1 MTGRSRPSGHGGH
14 GGRGGHAKATGN
26 WFTKARALLAGALVL
41 GVGGS
46 LTLAA
51 WTDTET
57 ARATFTAS
65 TFGIVGSVNNGATY
79 TENPSTAPAALSFTV
94 TPTAMSPGTTT
105 YAKFLVRTTDA
116 TNVTGNATLSAPTT
130 TTSTATSL
138 AGFLT
143 YGVRVIPAAQ
153 TCDST
158 SFGGSTNVIVP
169 NGSVLTVAGSGSTAL
184 AAGGATPVAYCFAV
198 TLPGGTSNAAQG
210 MNTTATWTVTGT
222 STS

>member
-1 MTGRSRPSGHGGH
+1 MFRNSRSVGARRHGRERGH
-14 GGRGGHAKATGN
+14 
-26 WFTKARALLAGALVL
+26 WFTKVRAVLAGSLVL

-57 ARATFTAS
+57 ARARFSAS
-65 TFGIVGSVNNGATY
+65 TFGIVGSANNGASY
-79 TENPSTAPAALSFTV
+79 AENSAAAPAALSFSV
-94 TPTAMSPGTTT
+94 TPTAMSPGTVT

-116 TNVTGNATLSAPTT
+116 TNVTGTATLSAPSTT
-130 TTSTATSL
+130 TTSSTSL

-153 TCDST
+153 TCDAT
-158 SFGGSTNVIVP
+158 SFGASTSIVVPSGSALTVP
-169 NGSVLTVAGSGSTAL
+169 GAGSVPL
-184 AAGGATPVAYCFAV
+184 AAGGASPVAYCFAV
-198 TLPGGTSNAAQG
+198 TLPAGTSNAAQG

>member
-1 MTGRSRPSGHGGH
+1 MEL
-14 GGRGGHAKATGN
+14 GGRPRSVRRHGTGSGGWFAKT
-26 WFTKARALLAGALVL
+26 RALLAGALVL

-65 TFGIVGSVNNGATY
+65 TFGIVGSANNGATY
-79 TENPSTAPAALSFTV
+79 TDNTAAAPAALSFSV
-94 TPTAMSPGTTT
+94 TPTAMSPGTVT

-116 TNVTGNATLSAPTT
+116 TNVTGTAALSAATT
-130 TTSTATSL
+130 TTSSATSL

-143 YGVRVIPAAQ
+143 YGVRVIPSAQACDATSFAA
-153 TCDST
+153 ST
-158 SFGGSTNVIVP
+158 SIVVP
-169 NGSVLTVAGSGSTAL
+169 NGSALTVAGSSTTAL
-184 AAGGATPVAYCFAV
+184 AAGGASPVAYCFAV
-198 TLPGGTSNAAQG
+198 TLPAGTSNAAQG
-210 MNTTATWTVTGT
+210 TNTTATWTVTGA

>member
-1 MTGRSRPSGHGGH
+1 MNRKGRSNGIRGHGRA
-14 GGRGGHAKATGN
+14 RGD
-26 WFTKARALLAGALVL
+26 WFTKTRAVLAGALVL

-51 WTDTET
+51 WTDTES

-65 TFGIVGSVNNGATY
+65 TFGVVGSANNGATY
-79 TENPSTAPAALSFTV
+79 TENPAATPAALTFAV

-116 TNVTGNATLSAPTT
+116 TNVGGTATLSAPTT
-130 TTSTATSL
+130 TTTSATSL

-158 SFGGSTNVIVP
+158 SFGGSSSVVVP
-169 NGSVLTVAGSGSTAL
+169 NGSALTVAGSGTVPL
-184 AAGGATPVAYCFAV
+184 AAAGASPVAYCFAV
-198 TLPGGTSNAAQG
+198 TLPAGTSNAAQG
-210 MNTTATWTVTGT
+210 TNTTATWTVTGT